1 MVNCTIIYIRTW
13 WLKSLLAGAMQ
24 TEHRL
29 SYFIAKAH
37 CINKDILQ
45 KKIKVALLNS
55 FTINGLEE
63 ALRVKCA
70 ESKIDCVTYLSG
82 YGQYSQD
89 ILNPT
94 SQLYEF
100 SPDITFLLIDTR
112 TILSSL
118 FYTPYSVSTSHRRE
132 YVDKCIEKL
141 VNLEK
146 SFTDRSDSKLVITD
160 LCTPTYTPYGICETR
175 TEYGIREMVRDLN
188 VKLSSTLRNKSSVF
202 IFDFDSFVSKYG
214 EINVFDYRQFLFG
227 DIKVSLDYIPYLAEE
242 FMGYIKAYLGINRK
256 CIVLDLDNTLWG
268 GIVGDD
274 GFEGIKLSPEHPGRA
289 FSEFQRI
296 LLALNQ
302 RGIILAIN
310 SRNNEDE
317 ALRVIREHPYMIL
330 REDNFASIRINWNDK
345 ISNMR
350 TIADELDIGLDSFV
364 YIDDDPVN
372 REVMSKALP
381 EVLTVDLPKDPSLY
395 APTLMN
401 LNDFNILSITIEDKQ
416 RGELYRHRQKIKDLE
431 NSASNLEEFLLEL
444 GIKIIIKRADEFTLP
459 RIAQLVL
466 KTNQFNLTT
475 KRYKEEDIKKF
486 AQDKN
491 MLVGCAQT
499 QDKFGDNGITGVFI
513 VKKNTN
519 RSEWTIDTFL
529 LSCRVMG
536 RGIED
541 AIMKYILN
549 EARMEGITK
558 VRGQYIPTNKNKPC
572 EQFLPNLG
580 FKKNGEYWVY
590 SSKVPVRLAKYIE
603 LTAV

>member
-1 MVNCTIIYIRTW
+1 MRV
-13 WLKSLLAGAMQ
+13 
-24 TEHRL
+24 EHNL

-37 CINKDILQ
+37 SINDDILQ
-45 KKIKVALLNS
+45 KKIRVAILNS

-70 ESKIDCVTYLSG
+70 ERKISCVTYLSA

-100 SPDITFLLIDTR
+100 SPNITFLLVDTR

-118 FYTPYSVSTSHRRE
+118 FYTPYRFSTSDRRE
-132 YVDKCIEKL
+132 YIDKCIGEL
-141 VNLEK
+141 VNLAK
-146 SFTDRSDSKLVITD
+146 SFTNTSDSKLVITNFS
-160 LCTPTYTPYGICETR
+160 TPTYTPYGICETK
-175 TEYGIREMVRDLN
+175 TEYGLREMVRDLN
-188 VKLSSTLRNKSSVF
+188 VKLSNALRNESSVF
-202 IFDFDSFVSKYG
+202 IFDFDSFVNKYG
-214 EINVFDYRQFLFG
+214 EINVLDYRQFLFG
-227 DIKVSLDYIPYLAEE
+227 DIKVSLNYIPYLAEE
-242 FMGYIKAYLGINRK
+242 LMGYIKADLGINRK

-268 GIVGDD
+268 GIVGED
-274 GFEGIKLSPEHPGRA
+274 GFEGIKLSPDPLGRA
-289 FSEFQRI
+289 FTEFQYV
-296 LLALNQ
+296 LLALYQ

-317 ALRVIREHPYMIL
+317 ALRVIREHPCMIL

-345 ISNMR
+345 LSNMR
-350 TIADELDIGLDSFV
+350 AIAEELHIGLDSFV
-364 YIDDDPVN
+364 YFDDDPIN
-372 REVMSKALP
+372 RELISKALP
-381 EVLTVDLPKDPSLY
+381 EVMTVDLPKDPSLY

-401 LNDFNILSITIEDKQ
+401 LNDFNTLSITDEDKK
-416 RGELYRHRQKIKDLE
+416 RGEMYKLRQKINELE
-431 NSASNLEEFLLEL
+431 KSASNLEDFLLQL
-444 GIKIIIKRADEFTLP
+444 GIKINIKGADEFTIP

-475 KRYKEEDIKKF
+475 NRYKEEDIQKF
-486 AQDKN
+486 AQDKK

-499 QDKFGDNGITGVFI
+499 EDKFGDNGITGVFI

-519 RSEWTIDTFL
+519 YSEWTIDTFL

-541 AIMKYILN
+541 AIMEYILN
-549 EARMEGITK
+549 EARKEGITK
-558 VRGQYIPTNKNKPC
+558 VRGQYIPTKKNKPC

-580 FKKNGEYWVY
+580 FKKDGEYWVY
-590 SSKVPVRLAKYIE
+590 SSSHVPIKMTKHIE